1 VTEAPQRRAAAVL
14 MAIYDE
20 EPHDVIFIRR
30 AHHLRY
36 HAGQIAFPGGGLD
49 EQDGGDLTRAALR
62 ETEEEIGVAP
72 AAVRIVGQ
80 LRNIVQTRNIY
91 TVTPFVGIIAARTPL
106 IPDQREVAAIHL
118 VPLTAIL
125 EPGAVHAGQEQ
136 LRERIITT
144 SQFDHDGLH
153 VWGLTAE
160 ILRDFVETYTGAE
173 SPLRAAVEGALR

>member
-1 VTEAPQRRAAAVL
+1 MTEILPRRPAAVL

-20 EPHDVIFIRR
+20 APHDVIFIQR

-36 HAGQIAFPGGGLD
+36 HAGQIAFPGGGVD
-49 EQDGGDLTRAALR
+49 AQDGGDLARAALR

-72 AAVRIVGQ
+72 AAVQIVGR
-80 LRNIVQTRNIY
+80 LHEIVQTRNIY
-91 TVTPFVGIIAARTPL
+91 NVTPFVGVIAARTPL

-118 VPLTAIL
+118 VPLHAIL
-125 EPGAVHAGQEQ
+125 APGAVHPGQEQ
-136 LRERIITT
+136 LRERVITT
-144 SQFDHDGLH
+144 SQFDHDSLH

-160 ILRDFVETYTGAE
+160 ILRDFVETYAGAA